1 MSEINPDSSHRARAF
16 LFGLAAAILGGC
28 ISGFAKFLDNDKW
41 GYYHPEF
48 HFALSGLIAFLVVFA
63 VKRGVDRVKV
73 TSCILASVLTAVGIA
88 TGDTLFYG
96 LMIAKSQQVP
106 LTTGLLGWTVLHL
119 VQLKFEFSPLLTAFD
134 ILIIIAAAELCGLP
148 PILGCASWPPRCR
161 R

>member
-1 MSEINPDSSHRARAF
+1 
-16 LFGLAAAILGGC
+16 
-28 ISGFAKFLDNDKW
+28 
-41 GYYHPEF
+41 
-48 HFALSGLIAFLVVFA
+48 

-148 PILGCASWPPRCR
+148 RSSAARPGHRDAGGESAGVAGDASEKH
-161 R
+161 